1 VPSRTARVMTT
12 LMRNGRDRREPVK
25 CHARKE
31 RVLLFGARSA
41 DYIRASSHNGC
52 IQRPNT
58 WLHPNASLKC
68 QIFPLHRRRR
78 PYMALSG
85 HSNRSRVCP
94 LLEVVSTDRRNT
106 LSLTAKMECVVISQR
121 FRRGFTAAEKTELWD
136 RWQRGESLKAIGRA
150 FGKPS
155 SSIYCQ
161 LAPHG
166 GIRPAPRR
174 PIQTAWLFLVLP
186 STAAVAADT
195 KEAGAAK
202 AFITYLTTPAAAAV
216 IKVKGMNPG

>member
-1 VPSRTARVMTT
+1 
-12 LMRNGRDRREPVK
+12 
-25 CHARKE
+25 
-31 RVLLFGARSA
+31 
-41 DYIRASSHNGC
+41 
-52 IQRPNT
+52 
-58 WLHPNASLKC
+58 
-68 QIFPLHRRRR
+68 
-78 PYMALSG
+78 
-85 HSNRSRVCP
+85 
-94 LLEVVSTDRRNT
+94 
-106 LSLTAKMECVVISQR
+106 MECVVISQR
-121 FRRGFTAAEKTELWD
+121 FRRGFTAAKKTELWD
-136 RWQRGESLKAIGRA
+136 RWQRGESLKAIGRT